1 MGLVG
6 SLFGWDKG
14 NNSLYQSFDQNRNAI
29 GSLAGA
35 VTGQPDTVGVLQG
48 LAQGGMQGAQID
60 RENALQR
67 AAVEKDKNAV
77 NATVTFL
84 QSNNPQLAALVES
97 GAIDPASAY
106 KIHVDEQ
113 RGAAPTANMRDFQ
126 YAQNN
131 PGYAEFVNPRA
142 ASAPPSGYMPAPG
155 GTGLVAI
162 PGGPFD
168 PANPL
173 NSRKVN
179 GAPMNST
186 IQKEIFETD
195 EGIQAGQSVVNSLN
209 TALELNKTAIDGPWA
224 DQRSYVGALAGN
236 AEGKATQ
243 DLKNVVTSQALDS
256 LKAVFGGMP
265 TEGERKILLEIQGSV
280 DQPRDIREKIY
291 KRAQAAANRRIAIN
305 QQKANALRSGTYF
318 GDGYDPSNNGAAPG
332 NTTSGGLSWS
342 IEP

>member
-14 NNSLYQSFDQNRNAI
+14 NNSLYNSFDQNRNAI
-29 GSLAGA
+29 GSIAGA

-60 RENALQR
+60 RQQA
-67 AAVEKDKNAV
+67 EKRLGLEKEKNAV
-77 NATVTFL
+77 NATVTYL
-84 QSNNPQLAALVES
+84 QSNNPKLAALVEA

-113 RGAAPTANMRDFQ
+113 RGAEPTANMRDYQ
-126 YAQNN
+126 YVQNN
-131 PGYAEFVNPRA
+131 PGYADFINPKSPGA
-142 ASAPPSGYMPAPG
+142 APSGYMPAPG
-155 GTGLVAI
+155 GGGLVAI

-179 GAPMNST
+179 GAPMNAT

-209 TALELNKTAIDGPWA
+209 TALELNQKAYDGPFA
-224 DQRSYVGALAGN
+224 DQRSYASSLLGDEA
-236 AEGKATQ
+236 GKATQ
-243 DLKNVVTSQALDS
+243 DLKNVVTAQALDS

-280 DQPRDIREKIY
+280 DQPKAVREAIY
-291 KRAQAAANRRIAIN
+291 RRAQAAADRRIKIN
-305 QQKANALRSGTYF
+305 QQKSTALRSGTYF
-318 GDGYDPSNNGAAPG
+318 GEEYNPSSIGAAPG